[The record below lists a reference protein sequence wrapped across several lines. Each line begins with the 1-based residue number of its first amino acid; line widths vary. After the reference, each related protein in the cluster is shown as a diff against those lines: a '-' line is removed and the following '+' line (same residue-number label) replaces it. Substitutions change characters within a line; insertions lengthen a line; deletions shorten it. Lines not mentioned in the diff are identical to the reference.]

1 MNFLSTWL
9 ERFSLCAGKW
19 RKEVRTHLSRLP
31 FSDTADSQPLLEF
44 LFGKVPGIIAKR
56 KNAETRLLAE
66 AYAWCCFAMWHAMWQ
81 CGSAFPS
88 FPENYA
94 CHLKAALAAPEA
106 RRDPAAL
113 LLARMI
119 VEFNAGDGRCGF
131 NKLQLADAATIR
143 ESEALIH
150 EGRFEFYLKAKEKYD
165 EYACGLEQSGE
176 FRTEWALIKKSF
188 PRQCSGKGIIRRS
201 LMYERNWERGP
212 GAVFKSQPQRFQAL
226 FDLFCWKYFL
236 WGMDGD
242 KPLLLKTSVVF
253 TPYGTQIFIP
263 GYLSLDPK
271 RDLNFTNVTKLH
283 RARGIPRQGPGFS
296 IGRQEST
303 TRAAKAKAANLEAS
317 RNGLSGTERYQFIC
331 KSIGLPDHGDYRQ
344 LRKLL
349 ATKRK

>member
-19 RKEVRTHLSRLP
+19 RKEVRAHLSRLP

-44 LFGKVPGIIAKR
+44 LFGNVPGIIAKR

-66 AYAWCCFAMWHAMWQ
+66 AYAWCCFAMWQ

-94 CHLKAALAAPEA
+94 YHLKAALAATEA

-119 VEFNAGDGRCGF
+119 VEFNTGDGRCGF

-165 EYACGLEQSGE
+165 EYAFSLDQSGE

-188 PRQCSGKGIIRRS
+188 PRQCSGKGITRRS
-201 LMYERNWERGP
+201 LINERNWERGP
-212 GAVFKSQPQRFQAL
+212 GAGFKSQAQRFQAL

-242 KPLLLKTSVVF
+242 KPLLLKASVVF

-271 RDLNFTNVTKLH
+271 RDLNFSNVTKLH
-283 RARGIPRQGPGFS
+283 RARGVPRQGPGFS
-296 IGRQEST
+296 IGRQENASLSA
-303 TRAAKAKAANLEAS
+303 RAQAANQQA
-317 RNGLSGTERYQFIC
+317 RGLGFKGDRRYEFIC

-349 ATKRK
+349 ATKHK